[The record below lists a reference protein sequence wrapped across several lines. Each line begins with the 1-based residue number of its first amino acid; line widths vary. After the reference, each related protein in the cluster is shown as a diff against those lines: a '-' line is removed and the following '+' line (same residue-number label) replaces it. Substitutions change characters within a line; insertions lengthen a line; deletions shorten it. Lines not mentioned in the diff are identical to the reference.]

1 LLICTSFRGIIL
13 NNQVATRLYTH
24 FSSSKFAPIFHV
36 GALHG
41 CSNEVL
47 LAGSRSD
54 ALSELNELSIVI
66 SLMIFQALPFS
77 SGTTEIKIIISC
89 VTREQTLDIFP
100 RPLEAQREQIE
111 RSIKN
116 WHGRK
121 FSIIIIN
128 GSTVAAAVRGV

>member
-1 LLICTSFRGIIL
+1 L
-13 NNQVATRLYTH
+13 
-24 FSSSKFAPIFHV
+24 SS
-36 GALHG
+36 G
-41 CSNEVL
+41 
-47 LAGSRSD
+47 
-54 ALSELNELSIVI
+54 LS
-66 SLMIFQALPFS
+66 S

-100 RPLEAQREQIE
+100 RPRSTAREQIE

-128 GSTVAAAVRGV
+128 GSTVAAAVPGV